1 LYLNSKIALNIK
13 FGTKVTCRYLESI
26 STWKTKNKFEQIVY
40 QNADGLLAL
49 NGDGQV
55 KIIIC
60 NEYDNS
66 VKGGIHV
73 EFGLLTVFLV
83 TNLGEY

>member
-1 LYLNSKIALNIK
+1 LYLNSKIDLSIK
-13 FGTKVTCRYLESI
+13 FGTKVTCRNLDSI
-26 STWKTKNKFEQIVY
+26 STWKTKIKFEQTVY
-40 QNADGLLAL
+40 QNADGLLVL

-60 NEYDNS
+60 NEYDNL

-73 EFGLLTVFLV
+73 EFGFLTVFLV